1 MVNIKKFKY
10 CENLLTYSNANN
22 NIRQYVND
30 DIEQV
35 FPISAIFREYKMGT
49 LARKALKMTSS

>member
-10 CENLLTYSNANN
+10 CENLLTYCNANN

-35 FPISAIFREYKMGT
+35 FPMGAAIK
-49 LARKALKMTSS
+49 